1 MDGVIVRERI
11 AGHPGVAEIMLD
23 RAEAMNAI
31 NTAMALRLAQACA
44 ELATDRQVRAVVLYG
59 TGERAFCVGADLKER
74 NRMSDADFL
83 RQRPVFRAAF
93 GGLLALPQP
102 VIAAVHGYALG
113 GGCELALS
121 CDMIVADETAVFGLP
136 ETTVGLVPGGGGT
149 QLALR
154 RLGPGRAADLVLSG
168 RRVDAGEAAR
178 IGLADRV
185 VPPGTACP
193 EAIELAGRMAAGS
206 PVAGQPFAR
215 GPASAWRR
223 RWRWRTRPGAPP
235 RCPPT
240 GARASPPS
248 TRSASRNGQGS
259 DMSDMPARIS
269 LREVGPR
276 DGLQNED
283 PVPTPAKIALI
294 DRLGHTGVSRIEAV
308 SFVRADAIPQ
318 MADADEVWAGVARV
332 PTVRYSALAPN
343 LRGARRALDAGFTE
357 VEVVVSASDTHNRK
371 NVNRSTEQ
379 SLDEIAVVIDE
390 AHQRGATCQVIVS
403 TAWGCPYEGDV
414 PVDRVLWA
422 AGRAVADGADSVSF
436 GDTTGM
442 ATPRRVRDLVGGFRS
457 RFPGTPLNLH
467 FHNTRG
473 TGLANVLAALELGVD
488 DFDASVGGLGGCPY
502 APGATGNIATEE
514 LVHMVE
520 DMGVATGVDLD
531 AMIDAA
537 AEAERIVGRELPSQV
552 LRAGPRTRTI
562 PA

>member
-1 MDGVIVRERI
+1 
-11 AGHPGVAEIMLD
+11 
-23 RAEAMNAI
+23 
-31 NTAMALRLAQACA
+31 
-44 ELATDRQVRAVVLYG
+44 
-59 TGERAFCVGADLKER
+59 
-74 NRMSDADFL
+74 MSD
-83 RQRPVFRAAF
+83 
-93 GGLLALPQP
+93 
-102 VIAAVHGYALG
+102 
-113 GGCELALS
+113 
-121 CDMIVADETAVFGLP
+121 
-136 ETTVGLVPGGGGT
+136 VP
-149 QLALR
+149 
-154 RLGPGRAADLVLSG
+154 S
-168 RRVDAGEAAR
+168 
-178 IGLADRV
+178 
-185 VPPGTACP
+185 
-193 EAIELAGRMAAGS
+193 
-206 PVAGQPFAR
+206 
-215 GPASAWRR
+215 
-223 RWRWRTRPGAPP
+223 
-235 RCPPT
+235 
-240 GARASPPS
+240 
-248 TRSASRNGQGS
+248 
-259 DMSDMPARIS
+259 RIS

-357 VEVVVSASDTHNRK
+357 VEVVVSASNTHNRK

-379 SLDEIAVVIDE
+379 SLDEIAMVIDE
-390 AHQRGATCQVIVS
+390 VHQRGATCQVIAS

-414 PVDRVLWA
+414 PVDRVLWV

-457 RFPGTPLNLH
+457 RFPDTPLNLH

-531 AMIDAA
+531 AMIEAA